1 MENNNNKAV
10 TENKMGVRPVG
21 SLLFSMS
28 LPAMASMMI
37 LALYNVVDSIFVS
50 RFSEAALTA
59 VSLAFPMQTLMIAF
73 AVGLSIGMCSVIS
86 RRLGEKREDAA
97 LNAASTG
104 YTILLTTTA
113 VFTLIGLFLSAPFF
127 SLYTD
132 NPELLKM
139 GTIYLR
145 ICIGLCLPTFI
156 LTYCEKVLQAT
167 GDTIHPMIIQ
177 ASGAIFNIIFDPIFI
192 FGYLGFPAMGIAG
205 AALATVLGQA
215 FAMIMGIIF
224 VKRDRYVSIRF
235 SKIRYDRVSATDI
248 FKVGLPSVVMQGIGT
263 IMTSL
268 MNAILITYDILAT
281 TVFGVCFKL
290 QSFVFMPVFG
300 MNQGLMPILGYNYG
314 ARNRARMV
322 SALKIALITA
332 LIIMTAGT
340 VVIQLIP
347 DKLFGLFNASPRLL
361 EIGCTAF
368 RLISLSYPLAAVSI
382 ILGSLFQALGD
393 GYMSMITSIVRQILF
408 LVPVS
413 WLLGKIGG
421 LHMIWYS
428 FIISEFFALF
438 MTLFFFSKENK
449 KFKFD

>member
-1 MENNNNKAV
+1 MENNSNTV
-10 TENKMGVRPVG
+10 PENKMGVMSVG
-21 SLLFSMS
+21 KLLFSMS

-50 RFSEAALTA
+50 HYSEAALTA
-59 VSLAFPMQTLMIAF
+59 VSLAFPMQNLMIAF

-86 RRLGEKREDAA
+86 RRLGERREEAA
-97 LNAASTG
+97 LETASTG
-104 YTILLTTTA
+104 YTILLATTA
-113 VFTLIGLFLSAPFF
+113 VFTMIGVFLSGPFF
-127 SLYTD
+127 RLYTD
-132 NPELLKM
+132 DPELLRM
-139 GTIYLR
+139 GTVYLR

-177 ASGAIFNIIFDPIFI
+177 ASGAIFNIILDPILI
-192 FGYLGFPAMGIAG
+192 FGYFGFPAMGISG

-215 FAMIMGIIF
+215 FAMVMGIVF
-224 VKRDRYVSIRF
+224 VKRDRYVPIRF
-235 SKIRYDRVSATDI
+235 SKVSYNRQCASDI
-248 FKVGLPSVVMQGIGT
+248 LKVGLPSVVMQGIGT
-263 IMTSL
+263 LMTSL
-268 MNAILITYDILAT
+268 MNGILITYDILAT

-322 SALKIALITA
+322 KALKIALVTA
-332 LIIMTAGT
+332 LLIMSAGT
-340 VVIQLIP
+340 LVIQIIP
-347 DKLFGLFNASPRLL
+347 EKLFGLFNASDRLL
-361 EIGCTAF
+361 EIGCVAF
-368 RLISLSYPLAAVSI
+368 RLISLSYPLAAISI

-393 GYMSMITSIVRQILF
+393 GYMSMLTSIVRQILF

-413 WLLGKIGG
+413 WLLGKLGG

-428 FIISEFFALF
+428 FIVAELFALI

-449 KFKFD
+449 KFKFE

>member
-1 MENNNNKAV
+1 MENKNNTGA
-10 TENKMGVRPVG
+10 ENKMGVMSVG
-21 SLLFSMS
+21 KLLFSMS

-50 RFSEAALTA
+50 RYSETVLTA
-59 VSLAFPMQTLMIAF
+59 VSLAFPMQNLTIAF
-73 AVGLSIGMCSVIS
+73 AVGLSVGMCSVIS
-86 RRLGEKREDAA
+86 RRLGEKREEQA
-97 LNAASTG
+97 LETASTG
-104 YTILLTTTA
+104 YTILLVA
-113 VFTLIGLFLSAPFF
+113 AGVFTLVGLFLSKPFIG
-127 SLYTD
+127 LYTD

-139 GTIYLR
+139 GSVYLR
-145 ICIGLCLPTFI
+145 ICIGVCLPTFV

-192 FGYLGFPAMGIAG
+192 FGYFGLPAMGISG

-215 FAMIMGIIF
+215 FAMIIGIVF
-224 VKRDRYVSIRF
+224 VKRDRYVPIRF
-235 SKIRYDRVSATDI
+235 SKVSYDKACASDI
-248 FKVGLPSVVMQGIGT
+248 FKVGLPAVVMQGIGT
-263 IMTSL
+263 AMTSL
-268 MNAILITYDILAT
+268 MNGILITYDILAT

-314 ARNRARMV
+314 ARNRTRMV
-322 SALKIALITA
+322 KALKIALITA
-332 LIIMTAGT
+332 LIIMSIGT
-340 VVIQLIP
+340 TVIWLIP
-347 DKLFGLFNASPRLL
+347 DKLFGLFNASDRLL

-368 RLISLSYPLAAVSI
+368 RLISLSYPLAAISI

-393 GYMSMITSIVRQILF
+393 GYLSMITSIVRQILC

-428 FIISEFFALF
+428 FIVAEAIALI

-449 KFKFD
+449 KFKFE